1 MAMTEVE
8 KTVKIGVLSDIHSN
22 IIALRE
28 CVNYME
34 KEGCQEYLLLGDYV
48 SDTPYTRAAL
58 DYLYDFMATHKC
70 TVLRGNREEYMLRQR
85 TVRENDLKGE
95 KWLWNSAS
103 GNLLFTYEQLQERDF
118 AFFENLPITFK
129 YEKEGYPAITCCHG
143 SPDSSRELLQFYGEN
158 TYRWLEKIDT
168 DYMICA
174 HTHFPG
180 ELHRNGK
187 HYFNAGSIGI
197 AIGDYGFAQCMILEA
212 VEKYREKDMGKT
224 EEKTGE
230 TGSLKMEEAGGTN
243 RGKTEKKTGEVG
255 SLEMEPD
262 VGTDIGKTGEFPK
275 EIIWKPT
282 FLKIPYDSKQVVE
295 DIKKSG
301 LLDKAGWFMNCNI
314 KILLTG
320 VDVCARLVE
329 LAGKLSV
336 EAGEQTRWP
345 LIDEKY
351 FAQAAAQLGVQD
363 YREQK

>member
-1 MAMTEVE
+1 MTEE
-8 KTVKIGVLSDIHSN
+8 ERTVKIGVLSDIHSN

-48 SDTPYTRAAL
+48 SDTPYTRTAL

-85 TVRENDLKGE
+85 TVRENDQKEE

-118 AFFENLPITFK
+118 AFFESLPITFK
-129 YEKEGYPAITCCHG
+129 YENERDPALTGCHG

-158 TYRWLEKIDT
+158 TYRWLDKIDT

-212 VEKYREKDMGKT
+212 VEKYRKKDMGKT

-230 TGSLKMEEAGGTN
+230 TGSLK
-243 RGKTEKKTGEVG
+243 
-255 SLEMEPD
+255 MEPD

-363 YREQK
+363 YRDQK